1 MRTLSAAALAAINL
15 ASPKFILLG
24 KIELASTTLRIT
36 SASQDIYFN
45 NEWYLS
51 DGAITGFG
59 PPRVSSSVDREIY
72 ELYFLDHANLI
83 QNELRTGITGRKM
96 TVYVVF
102 FDENDWPLLNT
113 ADVLVAYRG
122 FIDSGKV
129 VNDGSKKQA
138 VLSGASPMASLDA
151 IGGYIVSKDGMDQV
165 NSNDTS
171 FDDVYVGGKSVNLKW
186 GKS

>member
-1 MRTLSAAALAAINL
+1 MRKLSAAALAALNL
-15 ASPKFILLG
+15 ESPKFVLLG

-36 SASQDIYFN
+36 SSSQDLFFN
-45 NEWYLS
+45 DEWYLS

-72 ELYFLDHANLI
+72 ELYFLDHANII
-83 QNELRTGITGRKM
+83 QNELRTGVTGKKM

-102 FDENDWPLLNT
+102 FDEDDWPLLGVE
-113 ADVLVAYRG
+113 DVLVAYRG
-122 FIDSGKV
+122 FIDSGKII
-129 VNDGSKKQA
+129 NDGSKKQA

-151 IGGYIVSKDGMDQV
+151 ISSYIVSKDGMDQV
-165 NSNDTS
+165 NTNDTS